1 MTIDSIPVYG
11 EKLVD
16 KDGVALPGFQSYL
29 DDITEVV
36 SALHNLVDTTGS
48 NLTWNGSTL
57 TVNGDIVFS
66 GLPTSDPLVAGEL
79 WNNLGVLTV
88 SAG

>member
-1 MTIDSIPVYG
+1 MSVDSLPVHG
-11 EKLVD
+11 QQLVNG
-16 KDGVALPGFQSYL
+16 DGSATPSFQAYL

-36 SALHNLVDTTGS
+36 SALHNLIDTTGS
-48 NLTWNGSTL
+48 NLTWDGSTL
-57 TVNGDIVFS
+57 TVNGDVVLS
-66 GLPTSDPLVAGEL
+66 GLPTSDPLVAGQL